1 VRKRALLVLT
11 AICAFALVTMG
22 ADSCSDTGSS
32 GDDKSSDSGSS
43 TSESSPKKSANCG
56 TKATDDCTP
65 HVSLKKQIRVDAI
78 YWRVLSAKT
87 ASSLGDSS
95 IGTGENADGV
105 FVVAKVKARSD
116 KNESATLTDDAFKL
130 TYKGGPEYSVDN
142 EGSTAALLS
151 SGSDSAEEPFFLR
164 DIQPDTTTS
173 GVLVFDIPKSALN
186 KKLELRFNELGF
198 GSTHGYIRLPHL
210 SQ

>member
-1 VRKRALLVLT
+1 VRKRALLVLS
-11 AICAFALVTMG
+11 AICAFALATMG

-32 GDDKSSDSGSS
+32 GGDNQSSDSSSDNGSS
-43 TSESSPKKSANCG
+43 NTAKKSANCG
-56 TKATDDCTP
+56 SKATDDCTP
-65 HVSLKKQIRVDAI
+65 HVGSHRQIRVDAI

-87 ASSLGDSS
+87 ASSLGDAS
-95 IGTGENADGV
+95 IGTGQNADGV
-105 FVVAKVKARSD
+105 FVIAKVKARSD

-164 DIQPDTTTS
+164 DIQ
-173 GVLVFDIPKSALN
+173 
-186 KKLELRFNELGF
+186 KLER
-198 GSTHGYIRLPHL
+198 I
-210 SQ
+210 